1 MLWRQE
7 VYKLVYLVTS
17 LPLGLIYFV
26 FLIAGVSVGLVTLII
41 WVGVA
46 ILIFMMLAWWQ
57 LAAVERWLAVRW
69 LHVVVPPM
77 TVGSAPQLLSR
88 RHIMEQL
95 RNPMTWKILAFL
107 FLKLPCGILYFGVT
121 LVLLSVSLVAASVSL
136 VVSVLTSPF
145 VLLGLVILGS
155 PSPAQ
160 SLRHY
165 VAFAA
170 TGFGIGIVA
179 FALVDQMVNLARYL
193 AVTLLG
199 MSDDALRLQAMAMQ
213 IAQGRERAAQADQRR
228 RRLIVDIS
236 HELRTPVASIAGH
249 LESLL
254 LMTEEGMS
262 VPSPATLST
271 YLHIADQ
278 EVARLGTLVDELL
291 ALARMDSDE
300 LRLDIQVVAAREVI
314 EEVYQALA
322 PLAARER
329 HIMLVRGADPRL
341 PPILADRQRLIQ
353 ILANLVRNAI
363 AYTPAGG
370 LVSLSLEPTGAD
382 QLAIV
387 VADNGVGIPK
397 EDLDRIFERFYRVDS
412 SRARA
417 TGGAGLGLAIVHGL
431 VIAMGGTMTVES
443 TEGEGSR
450 FSIKLRIAPDT
461 AALAEVQGTAK

>member
-1 MLWRQE
+1 M
-7 VYKLVYLVTS
+7 YKLLYLVTA
-17 LPLGLIYFV
+17 LPLGLIYFI
-26 FLIAGVSVGLVTLII
+26 FLIAGISVGLVTLII

-46 ILIFMMLAWWQ
+46 ILIFMMLAWWR
-57 LAAVERWLAVRW
+57 LAGVERWLAMRW
-69 LHVVVPPM
+69 LHADVPLM
-77 TVGSAPQLLSR
+77 RVGSPPQQLSR
-88 RHIMEQL
+88 RSILEQV

-107 FLKLPCGILYFGVT
+107 LLKLPCGILYFGVT
-121 LVLLSVSLVAASVSL
+121 VGLLSVSLVAASASL
-136 VVSVLTSPF
+136 IICALTSPF
-145 VLLGLVILGS
+145 VLLALLILDR

-160 SLRHY
+160 RMRHY

-170 TGFGIGIVA
+170 MGFGVGIVA
-179 FALVDQMVNLARYL
+179 FALIDQLVGMARYL

-199 MSDDALRLQAMAMQ
+199 MSDDAVRLQEMAMQ
-213 IAQGRERAAQADQRR
+213 IAQGRERATQADQRR
-228 RRLIVDIS
+228 RQLIVDIS

-254 LMTEEGMS
+254 LMTEEGTS
-262 VPSPATLST
+262 VPSPATLSS

-291 ALARMDSDE
+291 ALARMESDE
-300 LRLDIQVVAAREVI
+300 LHLDVQVIAAREVI

-322 PLAARER
+322 PLAAQER

-370 LVSLSLEPTGAD
+370 LVSLSLEPASAD
-382 QLAIV
+382 ELAIV

-412 SRARA
+412 SRTRA
-417 TGGAGLGLAIVHGL
+417 TGGTGLGLAIVHGL
-431 VIAMGGTMTVES
+431 VTAMGGTMTVES

-461 AALAEVQGTAK
+461 AALAEGQGSAE